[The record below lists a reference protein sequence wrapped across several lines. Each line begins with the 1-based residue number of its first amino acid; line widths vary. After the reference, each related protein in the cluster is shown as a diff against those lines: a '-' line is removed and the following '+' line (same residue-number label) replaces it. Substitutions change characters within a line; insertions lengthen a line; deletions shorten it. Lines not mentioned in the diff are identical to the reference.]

1 MALLLTSLS
10 TVQTVYPS
18 LDHGLWWYPFLV
30 LRLSIFFSQ
39 TVLVYSLLL
48 LSDGVEHSLL

>member
-39 TVLVYSLLL
+39 AVLVYSLLL